1 MLGNILRGLG
11 SDSAGGARRLISVIV
26 LIAAIAFLGF
36 VAWVVVQVRSSN
48 DWAEIRQVVGPI
60 VAWALLALITACA
73 AVIVD
78 ASERRNALR
87 LAAARAGAAGTDAGP
102 MTVSSSTWRGAA
114 LAGLAILA
122 FSLALVSSTQI
133 GHLRSITTFDLRG
146 RDTIAPC
153 VAKVWSPS
161 IAITDDHV
169 PIDLSVY
176 CKNAPVN
183 GMPAV
188 AASYGQPDAKVVTA
202 FAAAKTLRPNER
214 VWRWFVT
221 FGAGEQP
228 LDIRLTFIGDQIAV
242 PLDRISVSKPTTLG
256 SLTEYTTAIGGL
268 LGAVIGVLGT
278 LGSLFKGWRGQSSTV
293 VTTDAN

>member
-1 MLGNILRGLG
+1 MLGTILRGLG
-11 SDSAGGARRLISVIV
+11 SDTAGGVRRLISIIV
-26 LIAAIAFLGF
+26 LVAAIAFLGF
-36 VAWVVVQVRSSN
+36 VAWIVLQVRGSN
-48 DWAEIRQVVGPI
+48 DWAEIRQAVGPTF
-60 VAWALLALITACA
+60 AWTLLALIAACA

-87 LAAARAGAAGTDAGP
+87 LAAARAGVAGTEARP
-102 MTVSSSTWRGAA
+102 MTVSTHTWRGSA

-146 RDTIAPC
+146 RDSVAPC

-161 IAITDDHV
+161 IAITDDYV
-169 PIDLSVY
+169 AIDLSVY
-176 CKNAPVN
+176 CPNAPAN
-183 GMPAV
+183 GMPPV
-188 AASYGQPDAKVVTA
+188 AASYGAPDAKAVTA
-202 FAAAKTLRPNER
+202 FAAAKTMRPNER
-214 VWRWFVT
+214 VWRWFAR
-221 FGAGEQP
+221 FGTGEQP
-228 LDIRLTFIGDQIAV
+228 LDVRLTFLGDQIAV
-242 PLDRISVSKPTTLG
+242 PLDRISVSKPTTLT

-293 VTTDAN
+293 VTTDPN